1 MTAAARGTSSSPAA
15 AAAAGAAAPAAAAP
29 AAAAAASNFEA
40 AIPRLMHY
48 IDFCNNGAAAAAA
61 GEFLPLT
68 VEGRAVGYLRPSFAH
83 RLLEFPDVF
92 QTSGSSSSSDDDA
105 PAAVAV
111 NPALATQQQR
121 TAAIAG
127 VLEQLR
133 AEGLIEG
140 WRNELYPAVQAF
152 HDEPVFL
159 IERAAAPHF
168 GIKAYGV
175 HINGYVTLPDG
186 SKELWVAKRSSTK
199 PTWPGKLDH
208 IAAGGQP
215 HGLSCMENVVKECEE
230 EASIPP
236 ELAARA
242 RPVGAVSYTSLQ
254 PAGLKRDVLFCFDLE
269 LPEDF
274 VPKPLDGEVEC
285 FMRVS
290 MPRLCELLTSEE
302 GLWKENCTLVI
313 MHWLSRHGYLTP
325 DQKGY
330 LELLSRL
337 QSGDCS

>member
-1 MTAAARGTSSSPAA
+1 MK
-15 AAAAGAAAPAAAAP
+15 
-29 AAAAAASNFEA
+29 
-40 AIPRLMHY
+40 Y
-48 IDFCNNGAAAAAA
+48 VDFCNNGAAAAAA

-68 VEGRAVGYLRPSFAH
+68 VEGRAVGYLRPSFAQ
-83 RLLEFPDVF
+83 RLLEFSDVF
-92 QTSGSSSSSDDDA
+92 QTSSSSGSPSGSDSGGGGGA

-121 TAAIAG
+121 TEAIAG

-133 AEGLIEG
+133 SEGLIEG

-152 HDEPVFL
+152 HDEPAFL

-215 HGLSCMENVVKECEE
+215 HGLGCMENVVKECEE

-242 RPVGAVSYTSLQ
+242 KPVGAVSYTSLQ

-269 LPEDF
+269 LPADF
-274 VPKPLDGEVEC
+274 EPQPLDCEVES

-290 MPRLCELLTSEE
+290 MPRLCELLTSDE

-313 MHWLSRHGYLTP
+313 MHWLARHGYLTP